1 MTVDEPQEAEIAD
14 LVARLDR
21 LIPREGA
28 HLTIPSEPG
37 ARTTI
42 GNRQGY
48 LRFGLEFLAAALR
61 ALPESEHEPPRIEP
75 DLGGVLTSGS
85 QAPFELCEV
94 DEAITS
100 RPPARTRLGF
110 LGQLLVGVALVVAA
124 ILLFIGVAIVL
135 RWLFT

>member
-1 MTVDEPQEAEIAD
+1 MTLEEPQETELAE

-28 HLTIPSEPG
+28 HLTIPRESG

-42 GNRQGY
+42 GNQLGY
-48 LRFGLEFLAAALR
+48 LRFGLEFLMAALR
-61 ALPESEHEPPRIEP
+61 PLPETEHEPARIAP
-75 DLGGVLTSGS
+75 DLDGLLTSDS
-85 QAPFELCEV
+85 RAPFDLCEV

-100 RPPARTRLGF
+100 RPPARTRFGF
-110 LGQLLVGVALVVAA
+110 VGQLALGVALVMAA
-124 ILLFIGVAIVL
+124 ILLFVGVAIVL